1 MKNNPALARRVLYVH
16 MALLLALC
24 GVLLR
29 IFFIGQGEEYRQ
41 TAAAQSRYTL
51 LAGTVRGTIYDSSL
65 RPLVNQGTKIL
76 LAVDPTPAAM
86 TALRQNLPL
95 EQFEEVYPLL
105 QSGRPVL
112 IPSEKAIEGEG
123 ITVISLPLRYS
134 AHQLAP
140 HTIGYT
146 NGEGRGVCGIEA
158 GYEEQLSRWGGEIM
172 VWYTVN
178 AWRQAT
184 GAAPEVSDLANLTA
198 GVVLTLDRYLQAIVE
213 REAAALG
220 RGAVVLME
228 AETGKIRAMASVPD
242 YDVNQ
247 VAAALQAQDS
257 PLLNR
262 ATAAWNVGSIF
273 KICVAAAAME
283 NNVELPQEYCCE
295 GYYRLGDH
303 AYFCHERSGHGT
315 LDLQQAMEL
324 SCNPYFVEL
333 GQRTGAEALLRMA
346 QRMGFGSGGTL
357 AEGVTTA
364 SGTLPPL
371 QETTAGELANLSFG
385 QGKLTA
391 TPVQVA
397 AMLAAVANGGN
408 SVQPTLLAGMTYDGK
423 TLQEETAG
431 APIRIMSTET
441 AETLRQLLV
450 SVVEEGTGY
459 RAANCYCGAGGKTAS
474 AQTGQYQEGEEI
486 VHAWFGGF
494 FPAGEPKYV
503 LVVFQEGGR
512 AGGQVPAT
520 VFRKISEAVYCA
532 ENPGPIDY
540 GD

>member
-41 TAAAQSRYTL
+41 TAATQSRYTL

-140 HTIGYT
+140 HIIGYT

-198 GVVLTLDRYLQAIVE
+198 GVVLTLDRDLQTIVE